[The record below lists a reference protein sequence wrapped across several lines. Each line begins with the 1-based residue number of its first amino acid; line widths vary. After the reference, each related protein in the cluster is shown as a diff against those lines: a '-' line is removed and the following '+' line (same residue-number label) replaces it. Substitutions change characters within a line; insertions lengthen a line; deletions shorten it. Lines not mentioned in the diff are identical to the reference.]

1 MDIVKT
7 EADMDIVK
15 YIILHGG
22 SMYRHSLY
30 AISLRI

>member
-22 SMYRHSLY
+22 SMYIDTVYMPFL
-30 AISLRI
+30 